1 MVLAVLGFNLLK
13 YIEKIPNS
21 ILSCLAGQTNSVERK
36 VSSASSDSGLGQEV
50 AETEAELGPEETA
63 DKRVITPDDVAV
75 RQLLN
80 FDEVRSDQW
89 VVSCKTTG

>member
-1 MVLAVLGFNLLK
+1 M
-13 YIEKIPNS
+13 
-21 ILSCLAGQTNSVERK
+21 ERK

-50 AETEAELGPEETA
+50 AEAELGPEETA